1 MYFTEFE
8 FCFPDAQRCLYW
20 LPVLINTANVE
31 YAGLVKNGIRN
42 RLIKKFKLV
51 NTCDLKKYE
60 RPFYSETLKRLL
72 DKQEKAEIEKLS
84 LKALTLGSFEKKICI
99 TLGDQYQIIPQMLL
113 TGHAHTITNKL
124 NRNGLLTTQFHTE
137 ADYQKEFLV
146 MKFETTS
153 IHQSEH

>member
-8 FCFPDAQRCLYW
+8 FCFPDAPRCLYW
-20 LPVLINTANVE
+20 LPVLINTTNVE

-42 RLIKKFKLV
+42 RLIKKLKLG

-72 DKQEKAEIEKLS
+72 DKQEKAEIEKLN

-113 TGHAHTITNKL
+113 AGHAHTITNKL